1 MTARKPPR
9 KAPDPTATPS
19 APAAEPTPAAKP
31 APAAPAAEPA
41 LSGSTAT
48 AAPSAPAG
56 SATSP
61 AKRKKTAEKRAD
73 ASPRGRGVAAVAAS
87 GRCGPSTTPTGDG
100 CSPVSTMPRTTS
112 SARTWSAAVWRSG
125 CSVRTRDR

>member
-1 MTARKPPR
+1 MTARKSSR
-9 KAPDPTATPS
+9 NAPDPTATPS
-19 APAAEPTPAAKP
+19 APAAKPTPAAKP
-31 APAAPAAEPA
+31 ASAAPAATAA
-41 LSGSTAT
+41 LSASKAT

-56 SATSP
+56 PTTTP

-73 ASPRGRGVAAVAAS
+73 ASPRGRGVVAVAAS
-87 GRCGPSTTPTGDG
+87 GRCGPSTTPTGGG
-100 CSPVSTMPRTTS
+100 CSPVSTMPRTIC